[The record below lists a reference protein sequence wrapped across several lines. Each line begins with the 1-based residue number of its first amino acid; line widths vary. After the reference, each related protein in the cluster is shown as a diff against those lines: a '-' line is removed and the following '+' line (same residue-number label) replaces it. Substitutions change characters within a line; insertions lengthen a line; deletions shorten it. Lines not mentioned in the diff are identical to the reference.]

1 MDEIKNQ
8 DVWNSLCSQFTEDQ
22 QIIDRAWNEIDLAYR
37 EPARAY
43 HTLEHISVL
52 LNHIEE
58 YTSIIENKAMLL
70 FTAFYHDIVYVPGS
84 GSNEKDSA
92 AIAEKR
98 MRELHVLEEIIHDT
112 KTLILLTKS
121 HAAVNPTITNDM
133 LLFLD
138 MDLSI
143 IGTAPDV
150 YNQYREN
157 VRKEFK
163 AFPDF
168 IFRKGR
174 RSFLK
179 SQLKLPLI
187 FHTDPFR
194 NKYEVQARVN
204 MITELREKL

>member
-1 MDEIKNQ
+1 MTEIRNQ
-8 DVWNSLCSQFTEDQ
+8 DVWNSLCSRFTADQ

-37 EPARAY
+37 APARAY
-43 HTLEHISVL
+43 HTLVHISVL
-52 LNHIEE
+52 LNQIEE
-58 YTSIIENKAMLL
+58 HTSVIENKAMLL
-70 FTAFYHDIVYVPGS
+70 FTTFYHDVVYTPGS
-84 GSNEKDSA
+84 GTNEKDSA

-98 MRELHVLEEIIHDT
+98 MKELHVPEEIIRDT

-121 HAAVNPTITNDM
+121 HAEVNPSVTNDM

-143 IGTAPDV
+143 IGARPEV
-150 YNQYREN
+150 YGQYCEHVRE
-157 VRKEFK
+157 EFK
-163 AFPDF
+163 VFPDF

-187 FHTDPFR
+187 FHTESFR
-194 NKYEVQARVN
+194 NKYEVQARLN
-204 MITELREKL
+204 IITELREKL

>member
-1 MDEIKNQ
+1 MTEIKNQ

-22 QIIDRAWNEIDLAYR
+22 QVIDRAWNEIDLAYR
-37 EPARAY
+37 APTRAY

-52 LNHIEE
+52 LNQIEE
-58 YTSIIENKAMLL
+58 HTSVIENKAMLL

-98 MRELHVLEEIIHDT
+98 MRELYVPEGVIRDT

-121 HAAVNPTITNDM
+121 HAEVNLSVTNDM

-143 IGTAPDV
+143 LGATPEI
-150 YNQYREN
+150 YRRYCEN

-163 AFPDF
+163 TFPDF

-204 MITELREKL
+204 MITELKEKL